1 MKNILSYI
9 ILILAVSVKIKGQVG
24 IGTPNPSTNSVL
36 EVSSTDKG
44 ILLMRNNITNTTSPA
59 PLSAHVQGIITY
71 NLSNSNDVSE
81 GLYQNNGIQ
90 WTKLSYDYPYGTI
103 SNSLATTDNNG
114 WYLLN
119 GRAVSSLPANV
130 QSRAVSLGFA
140 TNLPNADDRFI
151 KTKDTSETLGLLSG
165 SSTIALTQA
174 NLPNVTFMGS
184 TNSAGDHSHTYID
197 RGSGTTT
204 NSGTG
209 PAGMNPE
216 ADDTVGT
223 YTTGTSGNH
232 SHQVSMLSGG
242 SSQPVNINPSYL
254 VTNVFIYLGN

>member
-1 MKNILSYI
+1 MRNILLYI
-9 ILILAVSVKIKGQVG
+9 ILILGVSVKIKGQVG
-24 IGTPNPSTNSVL
+24 IGTSNPSTNSVL
-36 EVSSTDKG
+36 EVSSTNKG
-44 ILLMRNNITNTTSPA
+44 VLLMRNNLNSTTSPI
-59 PLSAHVQGIITY
+59 PLSAHVKGMIIY

-81 GLYQNNGIQ
+81 GMYQNNG
-90 WTKLSYDYPYGTI
+90 TKWNKVSYDYPFGTI
-103 SNSLATTDNNG
+103 SNSFATADNNG

-151 KTKDTSETLGLLSG
+151 KTKDTSEALALLSG
-165 SSTIALTQA
+165 SSTIALAQT
-174 NLPNVTFMGS
+174 NLPSVTFTGS
-184 TNSAGDHSHTYID
+184 TNSTGDHTHTYTD
-197 RGSGTTT
+197 RGTGTTT

-209 PAGMNPE
+209 PAGVNPE

-223 YTTGTSGNH
+223 YTTGNAGAHTH
-232 SHQVSMLSGG
+232 TVSFSSGG
-242 SSQPVNINPSYL
+242 SSQPINITPSYL